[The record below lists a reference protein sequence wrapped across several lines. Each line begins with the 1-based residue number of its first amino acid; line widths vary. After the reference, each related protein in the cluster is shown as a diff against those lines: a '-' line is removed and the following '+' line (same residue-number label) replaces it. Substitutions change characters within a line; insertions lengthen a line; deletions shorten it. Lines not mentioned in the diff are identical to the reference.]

1 MKFLIDQKFT
11 GISYQFPSAASF
23 IAVSFNTTEN
33 RDNAMAKLKKKRF
46 TSAGTDFLLQIRPF
60 GMTLNPGVV

>member
-1 MKFLIDQKFT
+1 
-11 GISYQFPSAASF
+11 
-23 IAVSFNTTEN
+23 
-33 RDNAMAKLKKKRF
+33 MAKLKKKRF